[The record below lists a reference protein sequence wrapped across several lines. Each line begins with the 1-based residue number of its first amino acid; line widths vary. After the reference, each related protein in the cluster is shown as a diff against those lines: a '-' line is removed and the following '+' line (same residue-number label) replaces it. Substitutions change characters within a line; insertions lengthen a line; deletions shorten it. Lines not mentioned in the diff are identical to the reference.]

1 MTTQETQDKAGQSR
15 IRRMLRE
22 PLFQFL
28 LVGAI
33 LFGTHEALGG
43 ESAGTDSRVIEV
55 PSEMIRGLRDEFLL
69 RTGQPAARGDLEG
82 AVRTY
87 VENEVLFREALRWGL
102 DRDDPIVRRRLVQKM
117 RFVVE
122 DGALA
127 EAPTREKLL
136 AFFESDPERF
146 ERPATS
152 SFDHVF
158 LASDR
163 HKDLSADAA
172 RVLAALNK
180 DDSEWRTQSDG
191 FLWGASFEK
200 VADSRLSEM
209 MGEDAAAQIGDLEV
223 GGWQGPVPSPF
234 GVHLVRMRE
243 RNAARVPAFEEA
255 RSEIY
260 QAFLEDER
268 EAARRAA
275 LDELIDGYEVE
286 AEYPDMHVAE
296 LGE

>member
-1 MTTQETQDKAGQSR
+1 MTTPEIQNKAPQGR
-15 IRRMLRE
+15 IKRIVRE

-28 LVGAI
+28 LVGAL
-33 LFGTHEALGG
+33 LFGAHGAFGG
-43 ESAGTDSRVIEV
+43 ESAGRDSRVIEV
-55 PSEMIRGLRDEFLL
+55 PPEMIKGLRDEFLL
-69 RTGQPAARGDLEG
+69 RTGQPAAHSDLEG
-82 AVRTY
+82 AVRSY
-87 VENEVLFREALRWGL
+87 VENEVLYREALRWGL

-127 EAPTREKLL
+127 QAPTREKLL

-163 HKDLSADAA
+163 HENLSDDAA
-172 RVLAALNK
+172 RVLAALQKN
-180 DDSEWRTQSDG
+180 DGDWRARSDG

-200 VADSRLSEM
+200 VADGRLSEM
-209 MGEDAAAQIGDLEV
+209 MGEDAAALIGDLEV
-223 GGWQGPVPSPF
+223 GAWQGPVPSPF
-234 GVHLVRMRE
+234 GLHLVRVRE
-243 RNAARVPAFEEA
+243 RNAARVPEFEEA
-255 RSEIY
+255 RTEIY

-268 EAARRAA
+268 ESARRTAV
-275 LDELIDGYEVE
+275 DELIAGYEVN
-286 AEYPDMHVAE
+286 AEYPEMHVAE
-296 LGE
+296 LAQ

>member
-1 MTTQETQDKAGQSR
+1 MTTQDTQDKAPQGRMRR
-15 IRRMLRE
+15 IARE

-33 LFGTHEALGG
+33 LFGAHGAFGG
-43 ESAGTDSRVIEV
+43 ESGGTDSRVIEV
-55 PSEMIRGLRDEFLL
+55 PSEMIKGLRDEFLL
-69 RTGQPAARGDLEG
+69 RTGQPAARADLEG

-87 VENEVLFREALRWGL
+87 VENEVLYREALRWGL

-127 EAPTREKLL
+127 QAPTREKLL
-136 AFFESDPERF
+136 ACFESDPERF

-163 HKDLSADAA
+163 HQNLSEDAA
-172 RVLAALNK
+172 AVLVALSK
-180 DDSEWRTQSDG
+180 DDSEWRAKSDG

-200 VADSRLSEM
+200 VADDRLSEM
-209 MGEDAAAQIGDLEV
+209 MGADAAAQIGDLEV

-234 GVHLVRMRE
+234 GMHLVRVRE
-243 RNAARVPAFEEA
+243 RNAARIPEFEEA
-255 RSEIY
+255 RAEIY

-275 LDELIDGYEVE
+275 VDELIAGYEVE
-286 AEYPDMHVAE
+286 AEYPDLQVAE
-296 LGE
+296 LAK